1 MVPIF
6 SLFHVDLTF
15 ASNNTIEN
23 TFVKITNKCHTVK
36 PSGIFSLPLI

>member
-15 ASNNTIEN
+15 ASNYTIEN
-23 TFVKITNKCHTVK
+23 TFVKITK
-36 PSGIFSLPLI
+36 